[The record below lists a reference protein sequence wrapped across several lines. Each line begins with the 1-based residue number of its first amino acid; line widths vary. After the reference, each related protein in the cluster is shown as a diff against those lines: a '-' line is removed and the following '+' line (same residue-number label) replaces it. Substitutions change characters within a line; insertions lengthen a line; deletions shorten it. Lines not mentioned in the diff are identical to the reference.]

1 MSNPLTLPSLE
12 IRGYRGIRELK
23 IERLGRANLI
33 VGKNN
38 VGKTSVLEAI
48 RLYGQPGSPR
58 DILSILSAR
67 DETVDVKRGSLD
79 DVQKPPLC
87 LFQNAAFD
95 GKTPPRITIGPVDR
109 PRLDLEIKLETREVP
124 DTGREEQAAGRVNA
138 SGESVAVHTHL
149 RFRMGGSWRL
159 LRIDKLMRR
168 FRQRRETSYFDMH
181 GRLDSECPLVFVTS
195 CGIDREQLAA
205 LWDRIVQKPPVDE
218 EMLAALEIF
227 NTSISRVVFV
237 ADQDSESR
245 VPLVQLRGHRSLF
258 PLRRLGDGVV
268 RMFGLAVALA
278 ASSDGFLLIDEIEN
292 GIHYSVQPDL
302 WRFLFKLATKLNVQI
317 FATTHSWDMVKAF
330 QLAAKEEADEEG
342 IVIRLQRDGDAIRVT
357 EFDEEELEVA
367 TRKQIEVRG

>member
-1 MSNPLTLPSLE
+1 MPSQLTLPSLE

-67 DETVDVKRGSLD
+67 DETVDVKRGPLD
-79 DVQKPPLC
+79 DLQKPPLC
-87 LFQNAAFD
+87 LFQNASFD

-159 LRIDKLMRR
+159 LRIDKLMKR
-168 FRQRRETSYFDMH
+168 FRQRRETTYFDMP
-181 GRLDSECPLVFVTS
+181 GRLDSECPLVFVSS
-195 CGIDREQLAA
+195 CGIDREQLAT

-227 NTSISRVVFV
+227 NTSISRVVFI
-237 ADQDSESR
+237 ADHDGESR
-245 VPLVQLRGHRSLF
+245 VPLVQLQGHKRLF

-268 RMFGLAVALA
+268 RVFGLAVALA

-302 WRFLFKLATKLNVQI
+302 WRVLIRLATKLNVQI
-317 FATTHSWDMVKAF
+317 FATSHSWDMVKAF
-330 QLAAKEEADEEG
+330 QIASRESEEEG
-342 IVIRLQRDGDAIRVT
+342 VLIRLAQKDGQTLVA
-357 EFDEEELEVA
+357 EFDESELETAVDG
-367 TRKQIEVRG
+367 QIEVR